1 MNSSIINRLVNK
13 NITPWYAD
21 GPFRMSKYI
30 IPFQIPI
37 TKMSS
42 NNKIRTLIPEQFS
55 TFDILGPIIATH
67 PFSIVFPE
75 TNVTFHAKQKGLL
88 YVWDAFHGAYPM
100 TASDGPLVITKPT
113 QDIELWINLW
123 TLSGSARACMYQ
135 LIKNKDLYVI
145 DELGTTYSITQN
157 GPISKNEYLDNIP
170 TAIPIETNINNKNDQ
185 NK

>member
-1 MNSSIINRLVNK
+1 MTSSIINRLANK
-13 NITPWYAD
+13 YINSWYAD

-30 IPFQIPI
+30 SPLQIPI

-42 NNKIRTLIPEQFS
+42 NNKIRTLIPEKFS
-55 TFDILGPIIATH
+55 QFDILGSIIATH

-75 TNVTFHAKQKGLL
+75 TNVTFHAKKKGLL
-88 YVWDAFHGAYPM
+88 YAWDAFHGAYPM

-123 TLSGSARACMYQ
+123 MLPPCARICMYN
-135 LIKNKDLYVI
+135 LIEKKNLYVI
-145 DELGTTYSITQN
+145 DELGTIYSIIQN

-170 TAIPIETNINNKNDQ
+170 IAIPVETNINNKNEQ